1 MNKPEGSSTA
11 STGDAHAA
19 ALPSDQQ
26 PTAAEPTAAEPTVA
40 EPTVAE
46 PTVAEPTVAEPTV
59 AEQAVAE
66 PKGPGPEQDSGQ
78 ESGPVESSGL
88 QESWWAVPGCE
99 PPEPVRVSLVESG
112 HRLAQGLT
120 VVEEGVG
127 VVAAAAA
134 EVGGLSDEQ
143 VREGLVVV
151 ERLARRVE
159 GIRLA
164 LVRASVGRE
173 PDGPGR
179 GRATRAVLGEECLR
193 DRGAV
198 RADVRAAELVAERG
212 VLRGLGAALA
222 AGEVSPAHVD
232 VARRVVGRLPGE
244 IVDAHREQIDA
255 VLTAHARRWS
265 PRVCAGLADHLVDV
279 VDPDR
284 ADR

>member
-1 MNKPEGSSTA
+1 MNKPESSSTA
-11 STGDAHAA
+11 STHDAHAA
-19 ALPSDQQ
+19 ALSSDQQ
-26 PTAAEPTAAEPTVA
+26 PTPAEPTAAEPIVAEPGVA
-40 EPTVAE
+40 EPT
-46 PTVAEPTVAEPTV
+46 
-59 AEQAVAE
+59 
-66 PKGPGPEQDSGQ
+66 GPAQDSD
-78 ESGPVESSGL
+78 SGPVGAGVAESSGL

-159 GIRLA
+159 SIRLA
-164 LVRASVGRE
+164 LVRASVERE

-179 GRATRAVLGEECLR
+179 GRATRAVLGQECLR
-193 DRGAV
+193 DRGAA
-198 RADVRAAELVAERG
+198 RADLRAAELVAERG

-222 AGEVSPAHVD
+222 AGEVSPGHVD

-279 VDPDR
+279 
-284 ADR
+284 